1 MYIGMKKKNQK
12 KIPLNKDKISVISWV
27 DFESVLFQVF
37 YNGTFVVDGFSRR
50 DDIIQLIR
58 GLIILKISLPM
69 NS

>member
-1 MYIGMKKKNQK
+1 MYIGMKKKNQT

-50 DDIIQLIR
+50 DGIIQLIR

>member
-50 DDIIQLIR
+50 DGIIQLIR

>member
-1 MYIGMKKKNQK
+1 MYIGMKKKNQT

-50 DDIIQLIR
+50 DGIIQLIR
-58 GLIILKISLPM
+58 GLIILKISLPVD
-69 NS
+69 S

>member
-1 MYIGMKKKNQK
+1 MYIGMKKKNQT

-50 DDIIQLIR
+50 DGIIQLIR
-58 GLIILKISLPM
+58 GLIILKISLPV